1 MKRNLL
7 NVSNF
12 FNLSNVWCKDLFDKK
27 NIIEAFTNVGNYI
40 LKVLQ
45 KKPKGFKHYKREVF
59 IDKGTIIRHGVVFE
73 GKCIIGKNCVIGP
86 NSFFRGNVII
96 GDNTKVGNACEIKNS
111 IILNNSS
118 ISHLSYIGDSVI
130 GSNVNIGAGTVCSN
144 FRLDEK
150 EIFIK
155 LKNKVYKTGLKKFGS
170 IIGDNS
176 KIGAN
181 TVLNPGT
188 VLSKNCIVWPLVAV
202 SGYYSDNQIIK

>member
-7 NVSNF
+7 NVSNYY
-12 FNLSNVWCKDLFDKK
+12 NHSNVWCKDLFGQK
-27 NIIEAFTNVGNYI
+27 NIFKVIVSIEDYI
-40 LKVLQ
+40 FKIFKKKTKDFKEYKKGVLI
-45 KKPKGFKHYKREVF
+45 G
-59 IDKGTIIRHGVVFE
+59 KGTIIKSGVIFE

-188 VLSKNCIVWPLVAV
+188 VLSKNCIVLPLVVV
-202 SGYYSDNQIIK
+202 SGYHSDNQIIK